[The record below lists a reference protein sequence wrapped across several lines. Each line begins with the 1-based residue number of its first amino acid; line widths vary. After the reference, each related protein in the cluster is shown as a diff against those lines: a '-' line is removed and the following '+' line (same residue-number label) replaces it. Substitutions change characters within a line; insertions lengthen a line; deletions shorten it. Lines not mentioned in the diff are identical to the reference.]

1 MAIIHHTTMKP
12 TKLEL
17 LAEWLP
23 KQPWYVGEPGARPE
37 LAKAG
42 GFRLDD
48 PAGVVGI
55 EFMVVND
62 TAGERPVSYH
72 VPMTYRSE
80 PLPGGALVGT
90 SEHGVLGL
98 RRLYDATTDPVF
110 RAEVRALLAGT
121 AVAQMQSVNDTPDP
135 TVTARLDA
143 GAEAGEG
150 AITVCR
156 VLHPAPADAGAARGD
171 ITAGW
176 KLPDGTEARGRFVVL
191 G

>member
-17 LAEWLP
+17 LTAWLP
-23 KQPWYVGEPGARPE
+23 KQPWYVGEAGVRPE

-48 PAGVVGI
+48 PEGEVGI

-62 TAGERPVSYH
+62 TAGASPVSYH
-72 VPMTYRSE
+72 VPMTYRSD
-80 PLPGGALVGT
+80 PLPGAEDALVGT

-98 RRLYDATTDPVF
+98 RRLYDATADPVF
-110 RAEVRALLAGT
+110 DAELRALFSGGT
-121 AVAQMQSVNDTPDP
+121 VPQMQSVNDTPDP
-135 TVTARLDA
+135 TVTARLD
-143 GAEAGEG
+143 GAAAEG
-150 AITVCR
+150 TITVCR
-156 VLHPAPADAGAARGD
+156 VLHPTPADAPARGD
-171 ITAGW
+171 VTAGW
-176 KLPDGTEARGRFVVL
+176 KLPDGTELRGRFVVL